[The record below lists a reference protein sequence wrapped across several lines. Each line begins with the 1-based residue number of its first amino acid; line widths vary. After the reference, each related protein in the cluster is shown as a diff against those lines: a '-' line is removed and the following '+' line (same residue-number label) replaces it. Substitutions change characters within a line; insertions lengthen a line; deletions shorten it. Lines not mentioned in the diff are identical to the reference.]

1 MSVLDVRDLRVTFGT
16 ESGPVVAVDGLS
28 YSVAEGEILAIV
40 GESGCGKSVGV
51 LSLLGLQPAS
61 AQVSGQALFQ
71 GTDLLGAPER
81 RLRAVRG
88 REVGYVFQDPMT
100 ALNPLL
106 TVGTQITEVL
116 RRHLRMSRTAARER
130 AVELLDLVGIP
141 AARTRLSAYPHQL
154 SGGMRQRVMIAVAIA
169 CNPRLLIAD
178 EPTTAPDVTVQAG
191 IIDTLKDLRDRL
203 GTAILIIT
211 HDMGVVA
218 DVADRV
224 VVMYAGRRVEE
235 APIDALFRE
244 PTHPYTRGLLAAVPA
259 PGQRASRDRLVG
271 IPGTVPVLRTS
282 PDACTFADRCAL
294 ADSRCATARPEPVVL
309 GSPDHVAACWR
320 TEAAPAQIAAGG
332 AR

>member
-28 YSVAEGEILAIV
+28 YGVDAGEILAIV

-51 LSLLGLQPAS
+51 LSLLGLQPDS
-61 AQVSGQALFQ
+61 ARVSGEVRFQ
-71 GTDLLGAPER
+71 GEDLLAVPER

-88 REVGYVFQDPMT
+88 REVGYIFQDPMT

-116 RRHLRMSRTAARER
+116 RRHLRMSRAAATDR

-141 AARTRLSAYPHQL
+141 AARTRLAAYPHQL
-154 SGGMRQRVMIAVAIA
+154 SGGMRQRVMIAIAIA
-169 CNPRLLIAD
+169 CGPRLLIAD
-178 EPTTAPDVTVQAG
+178 EPTTALDVTVQAG
-191 IIDTLKDLRDRL
+191 IIETLKDLRDRL

-218 DVADRV
+218 DIADRV

-235 APIDALFRE
+235 APVDTLFRR

-259 PGQRASRDRLVG
+259 PGQRASRHRLVG
-271 IPGTVPVLRTS
+271 IPGTVPVLRSS
-282 PDACTFADRCAL
+282 PDACTFADRCPL
-294 ADSRCATARPEPVVL
+294 ASAQCEAARPEPAGV
-309 GSPDHVAACWR
+309 GAPGHVAACWH
-320 TEAAPAQIAAGG
+320 ADLAPTQLTAGG